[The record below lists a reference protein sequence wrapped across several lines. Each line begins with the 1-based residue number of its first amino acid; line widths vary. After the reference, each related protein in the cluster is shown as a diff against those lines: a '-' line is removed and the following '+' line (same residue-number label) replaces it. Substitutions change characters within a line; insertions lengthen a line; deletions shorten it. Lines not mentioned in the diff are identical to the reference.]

1 MVEEFKKE
9 SEEPLEEAASGATPQ
24 GIKETSE
31 EVEVEKPEEVS
42 EEVEKPEETPEESEK
57 VEVEK
62 PEEVSEEVEKPEE
75 TSEESEKVEETFE
88 EVEKPEEVSDESE
101 EISEEVKGVKDSSEE
116 SEKAKDSSRESKS
129 SAKEQTYVGITD
141 EELSRVFES
150 IPRKS
155 KVALNRVESKMDN
168 VKGAKSSPSWYPWV
182 FSLIM
187 IVGLVWSVVYYL
199 TGNYPIPNIGAWNLV
214 IAFVTILVGFI
225 MTMAWK

>member
-9 SEEPLEEAASGATPQ
+9 SEEPLKGAVSEATPR
-24 GIKETSE
+24 GIK
-31 EVEVEKPEEVS
+31 
-42 EEVEKPEETPEESEK
+42 
-57 VEVEK
+57 
-62 PEEVSEEVEKPEE
+62 E
-75 TSEESEKVEETFE
+75 TSEESEKVEEVSDESKETSE
-88 EVEKPEEVSDESE
+88 EIEKPEEVSE
-101 EISEEVKGVKDSSEE
+101 ETEKPSEE
-116 SEKAKDSSRESKS
+116 SEKAEDSSTESKS
-129 SAKEQTYVGITD
+129 SAKEQTLAGITD
-141 EELSRVFES
+141 GELSRVFES

-199 TGNYPIPNIGAWNLV
+199 TGNYPIPNIGAWNLC
-214 IAFVTILVGFI
+214 IAFVTILVGFV

>member
-9 SEEPLEEAASGATPQ
+9 SEELFKEVASELTPQ

-31 EVEVEKPEEVS
+31 ESEKPEEAKETS
-42 EEVEKPEETPEESEK
+42 EESEKPEEAKETSEES
-57 VEVEK
+57 
-62 PEEVSEEVEKPEE
+62 EKPEE
-75 TSEESEKVEETFE
+75 TSEESEKTEEAKET
-88 EVEKPEEVSDESE
+88 
-101 EISEEVKGVKDSSEE
+101 SEE
-116 SEKAKDSSRESKS
+116 SEKAEETSEESKKVEDS
-129 SAKEQTYVGITD
+129 LKESKPSTKEQTPAGITD

-155 KVALNRVESKMDN
+155 KVALNRVESRMDS
-168 VKGAKSSPSWYPWV
+168 VKGSKSSPSWYPWV

-187 IVGLVWSVVYYL
+187 IVGLIWSVVYYL

-214 IAFVTILVGFI
+214 IAFVTILVGFV

>member
-9 SEEPLEEAASGATPQ
+9 SGEPLKEVASELTPQ

-31 EVEVEKPEEVS
+31 EVGKPSEEVSEKPEETP
-42 EEVEKPEETPEESEK
+42 EEVEKPEET
-57 VEVEK
+57 
-62 PEEVSEEVEKPEE
+62 SEEVEKPEE
-75 TSEESEKVEETFE
+75 TSEEVS
-88 EVEKPEEVSDESE
+88 EKPEET
-101 EISEEVKGVKDSSEE
+101 SEEVSEKTEETPEEVSEKPEDSS
-116 SEKAKDSSRESKS
+116 KESKP
-129 SAKEQTYVGITD
+129 SAEEQAPTGITD

-150 IPRKS
+150 IPKKS
-155 KVALNRVESKMDN
+155 KVALNRVESKMDT

-187 IVGLVWSVVYYL
+187 IVGLIWSVVYYL

>member
-9 SEEPLEEAASGATPQ
+9 FEEPLKEVASEATPQ

-31 EVEVEKPEEVS
+31 ESEKVEEVSEESEETFEETKKPEESSGETEKVSEETEETSEETEKASEETEEVS
-42 EEVEKPEETPEESEK
+42 EEVK
-57 VEVEK
+57 
-62 PEEVSEEVEKPEE
+62 
-75 TSEESEKVEETFE
+75 
-88 EVEKPEEVSDESE
+88 D
-101 EISEEVKGVKDSSEE
+101 VKDSSEE
-116 SEKAKDSSRESKS
+116 SEKSEDSSTESKS
-129 SAKEQTYVGITD
+129 SAKEQAPVSITD

-155 KVALNRVESKMDN
+155 KVALNRVESKMNN

-187 IVGLVWSVVYYL
+187 IVGLVWAVVYYL
-199 TGNYPIPNIGAWNLV
+199 TGNYPIPNIGAWNLC
-214 IAFVTILVGFI
+214 IAFVTILVGFA

>member
-9 SEEPLEEAASGATPQ
+9 SEEPLKEVASELTPQ

-31 EVEVEKPEEVS
+31 KPEG
-42 EEVEKPEETPEESEK
+42 TA
-57 VEVEK
+57 
-62 PEEVSEEVEKPEE
+62 EE
-75 TSEESEKVEETFE
+75 TSEESEKTE
-88 EVEKPEEVSDESE
+88 EV
-101 EISEEVKGVKDSSEE
+101 SEE
-116 SEKAKDSSRESKS
+116 SEKTEETSEESEKTEEASEESEKTEETSEESEEAKETSEESKKVEDS
-129 SAKEQTYVGITD
+129 LKESKPSTKEQTPAGITD

-155 KVALNRVESKMDN
+155 KVALNRVESRMDS
-168 VKGAKSSPSWYPWV
+168 VKGSKSSPSWYPWV

-187 IVGLVWSVVYYL
+187 IVGLIWSVVYYL

-214 IAFVTILVGFI
+214 IAFVTILVGFV

>member
-9 SEEPLEEAASGATPQ
+9 SEEPLKEAVSEATPQ

-31 EVEVEKPEEVS
+31 ESEKVEEVS
-42 EEVEKPEETPEESEK
+42 EESEETFEETKKPEES
-57 VEVEK
+57 
-62 PEEVSEEVEKPEE
+62 SEETEKTSEE
-75 TSEESEKVEETFE
+75 TSEETEKV
-88 EVEKPEEVSDESE
+88 
-101 EISEEVKGVKDSSEE
+101 SEEVKDVKDSSEE
-116 SEKAKDSSRESKS
+116 SEKSEDSSTESKS
-129 SAKEQTYVGITD
+129 SAKEQTPAGITD
-141 EELSRVFES
+141 EALSRVFES

-199 TGNYPIPNIGAWNLV
+199 TGNYPIPNIGAWNLC
-214 IAFVTILVGFI
+214 IAFVTILVGFV

>member
-9 SEEPLEEAASGATPQ
+9 SEEPLEEAASGVTPQ
-24 GIKETSE
+24 GIKG
-31 EVEVEKPEEVS
+31 
-42 EEVEKPEETPEESEK
+42 
-57 VEVEK
+57 
-62 PEEVSEEVEKPEE
+62 
-75 TSEESEKVEETFE
+75 TSEESGKVEEVPEESEETFE
-88 EVEKPEEVSDESE
+88 ETKKPEESSE
-101 EISEEVKGVKDSSEE
+101 ETEKTSEETKKASEETEKVSEEVKDVKDSFEE
-116 SEKAKDSSRESKS
+116 SEKSEDSSTESKS
-129 SAKEQTYVGITD
+129 SAKEQTPVGITD

-187 IVGLVWSVVYYL
+187 IVGLVWAVVYYL
-199 TGNYPIPNIGAWNLV
+199 TGNYPIPNIGAWNLC
-214 IAFVTILVGFI
+214 IAFVTILVGFV

>member
-9 SEEPLEEAASGATPQ
+9 SEEPLKEVASEVTPQ
-24 GIKETSE
+24 GIKEI
-31 EVEVEKPEEVS
+31 
-42 EEVEKPEETPEESEK
+42 
-57 VEVEK
+57 
-62 PEEVSEEVEKPEE
+62 
-75 TSEESEKVEETFE
+75 SEESEKVEE
-88 EVEKPEEVSDESE
+88 V
-101 EISEEVKGVKDSSEE
+101 SEE
-116 SEKAKDSSRESKS
+116 SEETFEETKKPEESSEETEETSEESES
-129 SAKEQTYVGITD
+129 STEEQSPAGITD

-187 IVGLVWSVVYYL
+187 IVGLVWAVVYYL
-199 TGNYPIPNIGAWNLV
+199 TGNYPIPNIGAWNLC
-214 IAFVTILVGFI
+214 IAFVTILVGFV

>member
-9 SEEPLEEAASGATPQ
+9 SEELFKEVASELTPQ

-31 EVEVEKPEEVS
+31 KPEGTA
-42 EEVEKPEETPEESEK
+42 EETA
-57 VEVEK
+57 
-62 PEEVSEEVEKPEE
+62 EE
-75 TSEESEKVEETFE
+75 TSEESEKTEEAKEAKET
-88 EVEKPEEVSDESE
+88 
-101 EISEEVKGVKDSSEE
+101 SEE
-116 SEKAKDSSRESKS
+116 SEKTEEAKETSEESEEAEETSEESKKVEDS
-129 SAKEQTYVGITD
+129 LKESKPSTKEQTPAGITD

-155 KVALNRVESKMDN
+155 KVALNRVESRMDS
-168 VKGAKSSPSWYPWV
+168 VKGSKSSPSWYPWV

-187 IVGLVWSVVYYL
+187 IVGLIWSVVYYL

-214 IAFVTILVGFI
+214 IAFVTILVGFV

>member
-9 SEEPLEEAASGATPQ
+9 SEEPLKEVVSEATPQ

-31 EVEVEKPEEVS
+31 EI
-42 EEVEKPEETPEESEK
+42 
-57 VEVEK
+57 
-62 PEEVSEEVEKPEE
+62 
-75 TSEESEKVEETFE
+75 
-88 EVEKPEEVSDESE
+88 EKPEEVSDESKETSE
-101 EISEEVKGVKDSSEE
+101 ETEKSEDSSEETEKTSEETEKASEEVKDVKDSSEE
-116 SEKAKDSSRESKS
+116 SEKAGDSSTESKS
-129 SAKEQTYVGITD
+129 SAKEQTPAGITD

-199 TGNYPIPNIGAWNLV
+199 TGNYPIPNIGAWNLC
-214 IAFVTILVGFI
+214 IAFVTILVGFV

>member
-9 SEEPLEEAASGATPQ
+9 SEEPLKEAASEVTPQ

-31 EVEVEKPEEVS
+31 EVSEKVKKPEESSEETEEVS
-42 EEVEKPEETPEESEK
+42 EEVK
-57 VEVEK
+57 
-62 PEEVSEEVEKPEE
+62 
-75 TSEESEKVEETFE
+75 
-88 EVEKPEEVSDESE
+88 D
-101 EISEEVKGVKDSSEE
+101 VKDSSEE
-116 SEKAKDSSRESKS
+116 SEKSEDSSTESKS
-129 SAKEQTYVGITD
+129 SAKEQTPAGITD

-155 KVALNRVESKMDN
+155 KVALNRVESKMNN

-187 IVGLVWSVVYYL
+187 IVGLVWAVVYYL
-199 TGNYPIPNIGAWNLV
+199 TGNYPIPNIGAWNLC
-214 IAFVTILVGFI
+214 IAFVTILVGFV

>member
-9 SEEPLEEAASGATPQ
+9 SEELFKEVASELTPQ

-31 EVEVEKPEEVS
+31 KPEGTA
-42 EEVEKPEETPEESEK
+42 EETA
-57 VEVEK
+57 
-62 PEEVSEEVEKPEE
+62 EE
-75 TSEESEKVEETFE
+75 TSEESEKTEEAKET
-88 EVEKPEEVSDESE
+88 
-101 EISEEVKGVKDSSEE
+101 SEE
-116 SEKAKDSSRESKS
+116 SEKTEETSEESEEAKETSEESEEAKETSEESKKVEDS
-129 SAKEQTYVGITD
+129 LKESKPSTKEQTPVGITD

-155 KVALNRVESKMDN
+155 KVALNRVESRMDS
-168 VKGAKSSPSWYPWV
+168 VKGSKSSPSWYPWV

-187 IVGLVWSVVYYL
+187 IVGLIWSVVYYL

-214 IAFVTILVGFI
+214 IAFVTILVGFV

>member
-9 SEEPLEEAASGATPQ
+9 SEEPLKEAVSEATPQ

-31 EVEVEKPEEVS
+31 EI
-42 EEVEKPEETPEESEK
+42 
-57 VEVEK
+57 
-62 PEEVSEEVEKPEE
+62 
-75 TSEESEKVEETFE
+75 
-88 EVEKPEEVSDESE
+88 EKPEEVSDESKETFE
-101 EISEEVKGVKDSSEE
+101 ETEKSEDSSEETEKTSEETEKASEEVKDVKDSSEE
-116 SEKAKDSSRESKS
+116 SEKAGDSSTESKS
-129 SAKEQTYVGITD
+129 SAKEQTPAGITD

-199 TGNYPIPNIGAWNLV
+199 TGNYPIPNIGAWNLC
-214 IAFVTILVGFI
+214 IAFVTILVGFV

>member
-9 SEEPLEEAASGATPQ
+9 SEELFKEVASELTPQ

-31 EVEVEKPEEVS
+31 KPEGTA
-42 EEVEKPEETPEESEK
+42 EETA
-57 VEVEK
+57 
-62 PEEVSEEVEKPEE
+62 EE
-75 TSEESEKVEETFE
+75 TSEESEKTEEAKEAKET
-88 EVEKPEEVSDESE
+88 
-101 EISEEVKGVKDSSEE
+101 SEE
-116 SEKAKDSSRESKS
+116 SEKTEEAKETSEESEEAKETSEESKKVEDS
-129 SAKEQTYVGITD
+129 LKESKPSTKEQTPVGITD

-155 KVALNRVESKMDN
+155 KVALNRVESRMDS
-168 VKGAKSSPSWYPWV
+168 VKGSKSSPSWYPWV

-187 IVGLVWSVVYYL
+187 IVGLIWSVVYYL

-214 IAFVTILVGFI
+214 IAFVTILVGFV

>member
-9 SEEPLEEAASGATPQ
+9 SEELFKEVASELTPQ

-31 EVEVEKPEEVS
+31 KPEGTA
-42 EEVEKPEETPEESEK
+42 EETA
-57 VEVEK
+57 
-62 PEEVSEEVEKPEE
+62 EE
-75 TSEESEKVEETFE
+75 TSEESEK
-88 EVEKPEEVSDESE
+88 PEEAKET
-101 EISEEVKGVKDSSEE
+101 SEE
-116 SEKAKDSSRESKS
+116 SEKTEETSEESEEAKETSEESKKVEDS
-129 SAKEQTYVGITD
+129 LKESKPSTKEQTPAGITD

-155 KVALNRVESKMDN
+155 KVALNRVESRMDS
-168 VKGAKSSPSWYPWV
+168 VKGSKSSPSWYPWV

-187 IVGLVWSVVYYL
+187 IVGLIWSVVYYL

-214 IAFVTILVGFI
+214 IAFVTILVGFV

>member
-9 SEEPLEEAASGATPQ
+9 SEELFKEVASELTPQ

-31 EVEVEKPEEVS
+31 KPEGTA
-42 EEVEKPEETPEESEK
+42 EETA
-57 VEVEK
+57 
-62 PEEVSEEVEKPEE
+62 EE
-75 TSEESEKVEETFE
+75 TSEESEKTEEA
-88 EVEKPEEVSDESE
+88 
-101 EISEEVKGVKDSSEE
+101 SEE
-116 SEKAKDSSRESKS
+116 SEKTEETSEESEKTEEASEESEKTEETSEESKKVEDS
-129 SAKEQTYVGITD
+129 LKESKPSTKEQTPAGITD

-155 KVALNRVESKMDN
+155 KVALNRVESRMDS
-168 VKGAKSSPSWYPWV
+168 VKGSKSSPSWYPWV

-187 IVGLVWSVVYYL
+187 IVGLIWSVVYYL

-214 IAFVTILVGFI
+214 IAFVTILVGFV

>member
-9 SEEPLEEAASGATPQ
+9 SEEPLKEVASGATPQ

-31 EVEVEKPEEVS
+31 GVGKPEETSEEV
-42 EEVEKPEETPEESEK
+42 EEVEKPEEI
-57 VEVEK
+57 
-62 PEEVSEEVEKPEE
+62 SEETEE
-75 TSEESEKVEETFE
+75 TSEESEK
-88 EVEKPEEVSDESE
+88 SE
-101 EISEEVKGVKDSSEE
+101 EASEE
-116 SEKAKDSSRESKS
+116 SEKASEESKEASEETEKPEDSSTESKS

-199 TGNYPIPNIGAWNLV
+199 TGNYPIPNIGAWNLC
-214 IAFVTILVGFI
+214 IAFVTILVGFV

>member
-9 SEEPLEEAASGATPQ
+9 SEELFKEVASELTSQ

-31 EVEVEKPEEVS
+31 KPEGVA
-42 EEVEKPEETPEESEK
+42 EETA
-57 VEVEK
+57 
-62 PEEVSEEVEKPEE
+62 EE
-75 TSEESEKVEETFE
+75 TSEESEKTEEA
-88 EVEKPEEVSDESE
+88 
-101 EISEEVKGVKDSSEE
+101 SEE
-116 SEKAKDSSRESKS
+116 SEKTEETSKESEEAKETSEESEEAKETSEESKKVEDS
-129 SAKEQTYVGITD
+129 LKESKPSTKEQTPVGITD

-155 KVALNRVESKMDN
+155 KVALNRVESRMDS
-168 VKGAKSSPSWYPWV
+168 VKGSKSSPSWYPWV

-187 IVGLVWSVVYYL
+187 IVGLIWSVVYYL

-214 IAFVTILVGFI
+214 IAFVTILVGFV

>member
-9 SEEPLEEAASGATPQ
+9 SEEPLKEAASEVTPQ

-31 EVEVEKPEEVS
+31 ESEKVEEVS
-42 EEVEKPEETPEESEK
+42 EES
-57 VEVEK
+57 
-62 PEEVSEEVEKPEE
+62 
-75 TSEESEKVEETFE
+75 EETFE
-88 EVEKPEEVSDESE
+88 ETKKPEESSE
-101 EISEEVKGVKDSSEE
+101 ETEMTFEETEKVSEEVKDVKDSSEE
-116 SEKAKDSSRESKS
+116 SEKSEDSSTESKS
-129 SAKEQTYVGITD
+129 SAKEQTPAGITD

-155 KVALNRVESKMDN
+155 KVALNRVESKMNN

-187 IVGLVWSVVYYL
+187 IVGLVWAVVYYL
-199 TGNYPIPNIGAWNLV
+199 TGNYPIPNIGAWNLC
-214 IAFVTILVGFI
+214 IAFVTILVGFV